1 MRQNMG
7 SRSRTG
13 NKKKQLESKMAQQ
26 AALILNIPNNCKSCK
41 EPFDKKNK
49 TMVMTWFVEVFNEQK
64 RVDLYCPKCQEDRR
78 KNEAARDTII

>member
-1 MRQNMG
+1 MG

-13 NKKKQLESKMAQQ
+13 NKKKKLENRMAQQ
-26 AALILNIPNNCKSCK
+26 ASLILNIPNNCRICN

-49 TMVMTWFVEVFNEQK
+49 IMVMSWFVEVFNEQK

-78 KNEAARDTII
+78 KNEAARDTNI